1 MENYTLTVALDE
13 IKVLNTT
20 LDKALEENNNLKK
33 RIKLLESSLNDAVNI
48 INEATA
54 IIDNTKSI
62 TEPKWMYNWGI
73 VGQITEH

>member
-1 MENYTLTVALDE
+1 MENYTLIVALDE
-13 IKVLNTT
+13 IKVLNMT

-54 IIDNTKSI
+54 IIDNTKCI

-73 VGQITEH
+73 IGQITEH

>member
-13 IKVLNTT
+13 IKILSRTLN
-20 LDKALEENNNLKK
+20 KALDENNNLKK
-33 RIKLLESSLNDAVNI
+33 RIKVLESSLNDAVTI

-54 IIDNTKSI
+54 IIDNTKC
-62 TEPKWMYNWGI
+62 TKDPKWMYNWGI

>member
-54 IIDNTKSI
+54 IIDNTKCI
-62 TEPKWMYNWGI
+62 TDHRWMYNWGI
-73 VGQITEH
+73 IGQITEH